1 MSTKDGGPAFPFLE
15 VDHDGRSYHQ
25 NSGLS
30 LRDYFA
36 IHAEKSDLTQLS
48 PQQFAQL
55 AGGFTGSYHTL
66 DHLLWLAETK
76 ATLRYLMADAMLKA
90 REKHNAN

>member
-15 VDHDGRSYHQ
+15 VDHDGRPYHQ

-36 IHAEKSDLTQLS
+36 IHAEKPDLTQLEH
-48 PQQFAQL
+48 QEFTQL
-55 AGGFTGSYHTL
+55 AGKFTGSYRTL
-66 DHLLWLAETK
+66 DHLLWLAETE
-76 ATLRYLMADAMLKA
+76 AALRYLIADAMLKA
-90 REKHNAN
+90 REKQ